1 MSKPLSWKSR
11 IGYGAGDFG
20 FNLYF
25 TTASLFL
32 LLFYTDVAGLSPA
45 TAGWVFAAALVWD
58 ALIDPVMGYFAS
70 RTRSR
75 WGRYRPWLLFGAI
88 PLAASWVLIF
98 LPTGFTGTALTLFAL
113 AAHMLF
119 RTFYTI
125 CSMPYIALSAAMT
138 TDSSERGLLASLR
151 MLAATSAGLLIAFFT
166 LKLVTVLGGGD
177 QARGFL
183 LTAILFGLLSSMMM
197 FITYAT
203 STEDADALNTPEA
216 SLPDMLRMLRGNRAL
231 WLVCGAMLMGAM
243 GSTFFGKA
251 IPYHLKYDIGR
262 EDLIGPA
269 LGLMVAAAFLSIP
282 LWTFVMQRSSKRLV
296 ALASVAISLVGY
308 PLFHMMHGA
317 GVPALFLP
325 LGLLGVSAGAAYLT
339 FWAMLPDTVEYGE
352 WRSGVRAEGIV
363 FGFVVFVQ
371 KAALG
376 LAVGLLGEALAA
388 LGYSAN
394 RAQTPETLEGIR
406 QIMLWAPLLF
416 GAASAAFLV
425 YYPLDRRTHG
435 RITAVIA
442 RRKQAAARPPQP
454 NTATA

>member
-1 MSKPLSWKSR
+1 MAAKLSWKQR
-11 IGYGAGDFG
+11 VGYGLGDFG

-58 ALIDPVMGYFAS
+58 ALIDPVMGYLAS

-88 PLAASWVLIF
+88 PLAASWMLMF

-113 AAHMLF
+113 ATHMLF
-119 RTFYTI
+119 RTCYTI
-125 CSMPYIALSAAMT
+125 CSMPYVALSAAMT

-151 MLAATSAGLLIAFFT
+151 MLAATSAGLLIAFCT

-183 LTAILFGLLSSMMM
+183 LTAVLFGALAAAMMLV
-197 FITYAT
+197 TYAT
-203 STEDADALNTPEA
+203 SEEDAAALNVPEA
-216 SLPDMLRMLRGNRAL
+216 SLAQMMGMLRGNRAL

-251 IPYHLKYDIGR
+251 IPYHLKYDVGR

-269 LGLMVAAAFLSIP
+269 LGLMVATAFLSIP
-282 LWTFVMQRSSKRLV
+282 IWTWIMQRSSKRLV
-296 ALASVAISLVGY
+296 ALLGAGLAVVGY
-308 PLFHMMHGA
+308 PLFYLAHGA
-317 GVPALFLP
+317 PVAQLFVP
-325 LGLLGVSAGAAYLT
+325 LGLLGVAAGASYLT

-352 WRSGVRAEGIV
+352 WRSGVRAEGII
-363 FGFVVFVQ
+363 FGVVIFVQ

-376 LAVGLLGEALAA
+376 LAVGLLGEVLAG
-388 LGYSAN
+388 LGYVAN
-394 RAQTPETLEGIR
+394 RPQSQQTLEGIR
-406 QIMLWAPLLF
+406 TMMLWAPVLF
-416 GAASAAFLV
+416 GLAAAAFL
-425 YYPLDRRTHG
+425 YFYPLDRRTHG
-435 RITAVIA
+435 RIAAIVS
-442 RRKQAAARPPQP
+442 RRRR
-454 NTATA
+454 